1 MAPSKSARQTSRKK
15 KGTERK
21 KEGTSGLETQRRTE
35 PKAGEKKTEREKT
48 AQSEQTKT
56 TNTERSK
63 GRRDA
68 AKPPRHSDPDK
79 KKSRD
84 DPAPIP
90 KADKGKGTTIKQQS
104 KSAGK
109 TELRDD
115 RRVQIDKNKDVT
127 EASEPKGK
135 KGRSKATSDVKKE
148 RETEK
153 QGSKGLINEMNDRS
167 AHDRSET
174 KESEKLKSAGK
185 VDASKVKSVPAET
198 AKKGNQKRVEDNKT
212 PKLSHFRENL
222 KTQPNRVDKDIR
234 KGMKMKSVKRTE
246 QRWEDPEESEEE
258 EEESGEESGEDE
270 ESVRES
276 EKESSEEGSGG
287 SEESS
292 KEEEVEEDEEDPT
305 TGNSDSEGQDDA
317 GTEEGDSEA
326 SDSGE
331 SCEVEEDTEDEG
343 SEEEP
348 EPEDKSSS
356 EEEGNSSES
365 SQEETSKSVVRS
377 ASPEEEKESEAK
389 EKAGYDSSVNE
400 EPPQPTSLKKLL
412 PVKKTNV
419 PLKLTTKLLAG
430 VKVKPKTELSK
441 EIVAIKVPRV
451 EKASEPKMTFSRL
464 KAKTKDKP
472 QILELATAA
481 KITRKKKD
489 EEKKSS
495 GLDVPVKKVTHSLL
509 TRQSKMILT
518 LRMKQ
523 REARTKLT
531 CDGQSEQNSEVSSRV
546 AEEFSNDV
554 TQNGTAQSVEKT
566 KKKQEQEDASGS
578 DQGAKKAEIQE
589 QLGMGRTQNI
599 GLMIGRVKMASI
611 GYQTRKK
618 YDKTKDECQPEPP
631 SAPVDQQ
638 ACRKKRVNTLRRV
651 TGWLHRKMPKN
662 LNLRAKLVAV
672 GRAIGFSAWLAKR
685 LQKKNRQS
693 RFRRRMAIRIASTA
707 GLANKQG
714 RVADGKG
721 ESIVE
726 GTSVAEDTKD
736 EGRSSKL
743 QEESS
748 EELQEDH
755 GDLESDDSPVE
766 DQNTSSPQAN
776 SESFSE
782 PEEKATSS
790 DAKYAIVFP
799 RVHRL
804 VKSIGATTEAGR
816 PIEAPQ
822 NCGNPSRHILPV
834 QPDLKSLKRNTASS
848 EQMGKGRLENLLHG
862 DRESKSRLN
871 GNNKEGCRA
880 RSSKPVPSQFKVAK
894 LMSSKP
900 KQQTTEVDKELGQ
913 GNKGDTG
920 DKGFRLG
927 FSYGEQGKGLEDE
940 MLTSPYDEE
949 EADHEVAQFMGEGV
963 FETNMEVH
971 WAQSRDPLD
980 WLRAETLLPHPTIE
994 KLSKWTIYK
1003 ESELPQPPASG
1014 GSWEPE
1020 DAAEGILEMGLT
1032 HTQTYIGNLLLSVNP
1047 FKLLSIYTEEL
1058 RQQYQG
1064 KELNHNLPHVFAI
1077 ADAAYCQSQISDQE
1091 QCIVISGQSGSGK
1104 TEAAKLIIQY
1114 LSTVY
1119 QGEQEGVRQP
1129 TEVLPVLDSF
1139 GNAKTT
1145 LNDNSSR
1152 FGKYLHIHI
1161 RHGEVVGTSLSQYL
1175 LEKSRVV
1182 FQARGERSYH
1192 VFYEMLKGL
1201 SDMQKQ
1207 ELYLQG
1213 PETYFY
1219 LNQGGACELEGK
1231 EDAGDF
1237 LVLLKCLETI
1247 GLSEDQLTTIW
1258 SILSSILQ
1266 LGNICFSSYERDSYE
1281 LAMIFNDT
1289 ETRIV
1294 GSLLQVSGEEL
1305 QNAITY
1311 RITET
1316 SYDRIYCPLSVE
1328 SAIDARDSIAKALYL
1343 VLFDWLLERIN
1354 EWLIPKEMDST
1365 VGIVDIYG
1373 FEDLGVNSFEQL
1385 CINYANEQLQHFVN
1399 KAVIS
1404 QEQGNAKLYTF
1415 TAVHLTTHSE
1425 RGLSV
1430 LKMAPM
1436 SSCAQYCK
1444 TAFLYSA
1451 FAPCSQC
1458 CPEPPQEEYSLEQI
1472 EWFPVRLPDCQSCLE
1487 MISAR
1492 PHGILRILDD
1502 QTSLPQNDESL
1513 HVVNAPSVSAAGDVT

>member
-21 KEGTSGLETQRRTE
+21 KEGASGLETQRRTE

-115 RRVQIDKNKDVT
+115 RRVQIDKNKEVT

-153 QGSKGLINEMNDRS
+153 QESKGLINKMNDRS

-212 PKLSHFRENL
+212 PKLSPFRENL
-222 KTQPNRVDKDIR
+222 KSQPKREDKDIR
-234 KGMKMKSVKRTE
+234 KGMKMKSMKHTE
-246 QRWEDPEESEEE
+246 QRWEDPEESEEEEE

-276 EKESSEEGSGG
+276 EEESSEEGSGG

-292 KEEEVEEDEEDPT
+292 KEEEVEEEDPT
-305 TGNSDSEGQDDA
+305 TGNSDSEGQNDA

-331 SCEVEEDTEDEG
+331 SSEVEEDTEDEG
-343 SEEEP
+343 SEEKP

-356 EEEGNSSES
+356 EEEENSSES
-365 SQEETSKSVVRS
+365 SQEETSKSLVRS

-389 EKAGYDSSVNE
+389 EEAGYDSSVNE

-531 CDGQSEQNSEVSSRV
+531 CDGQSEQNSEVSSMV

-554 TQNGTAQSVEKT
+554 SQNGTAKSVEKT
-566 KKKQEQEDASGS
+566 NKKQEQEDASGS
-578 DQGAKKAEIQE
+578 DRGAKKAEIQQ

-726 GTSVAEDTKD
+726 GISVAEDTKD
-736 EGRSSKL
+736 KGRSSKL
-743 QEESS
+743 QVESS

-804 VKSIGATTEAGR
+804 VKSIGATTEASR

-822 NCGNPSRHILPV
+822 NCGKPSRRILPV

-848 EQMGKGRLENLLHG
+848 EQMGKGRLENLLYG

-880 RSSKPVPSQFKVAK
+880 RSSKLVPSQFKVAK

-900 KQQTTEVDKELGQ
+900 KQQTSEVDKELGQ
-913 GNKGDTG
+913 GNKGHTG

-927 FSYGEQGKGLEDE
+927 FSDGEQGKGLEDE
-940 MLTSPYDEE
+940 MLTSSYDEE

-994 KLSKWTIYK
+994 KLSKWTMYK

-1032 HTQTYIGNLLLSVNP
+1032 HTQVLQSHCKSI
-1047 FKLLSIYTEEL
+1047 FKLKGY
-1058 RQQYQG
+1058 
-1064 KELNHNLPHVFAI
+1064 
-1077 ADAAYCQSQISDQE
+1077 
-1091 QCIVISGQSGSGK
+1091 
-1104 TEAAKLIIQY
+1104 
-1114 LSTVY
+1114 
-1119 QGEQEGVRQP
+1119 
-1129 TEVLPVLDSF
+1129 
-1139 GNAKTT
+1139 
-1145 LNDNSSR
+1145 
-1152 FGKYLHIHI
+1152 
-1161 RHGEVVGTSLSQYL
+1161 
-1175 LEKSRVV
+1175 
-1182 FQARGERSYH
+1182 YH
-1192 VFYEMLKGL
+1192 VK
-1201 SDMQKQ
+1201 
-1207 ELYLQG
+1207 
-1213 PETYFY
+1213 
-1219 LNQGGACELEGK
+1219 
-1231 EDAGDF
+1231 
-1237 LVLLKCLETI
+1237 
-1247 GLSEDQLTTIW
+1247 
-1258 SILSSILQ
+1258 
-1266 LGNICFSSYERDSYE
+1266 
-1281 LAMIFNDT
+1281 
-1289 ETRIV
+1289 
-1294 GSLLQVSGEEL
+1294 
-1305 QNAITY
+1305 
-1311 RITET
+1311 
-1316 SYDRIYCPLSVE
+1316 
-1328 SAIDARDSIAKALYL
+1328 
-1343 VLFDWLLERIN
+1343 
-1354 EWLIPKEMDST
+1354 
-1365 VGIVDIYG
+1365 
-1373 FEDLGVNSFEQL
+1373 
-1385 CINYANEQLQHFVN
+1385 
-1399 KAVIS
+1399 
-1404 QEQGNAKLYTF
+1404 
-1415 TAVHLTTHSE
+1415 
-1425 RGLSV
+1425 
-1430 LKMAPM
+1430 
-1436 SSCAQYCK
+1436 
-1444 TAFLYSA
+1444 
-1451 FAPCSQC
+1451 
-1458 CPEPPQEEYSLEQI
+1458 
-1472 EWFPVRLPDCQSCLE
+1472 
-1487 MISAR
+1487 
-1492 PHGILRILDD
+1492 
-1502 QTSLPQNDESL
+1502 
-1513 HVVNAPSVSAAGDVT
+1513 